1 MRFCTQKDIEEWVR
15 ALYIHRIPVW
25 CQLDLLP
32 ESFDQSS
39 ILCLNKAVLGQLMRW
54 HSDDPVSQ
62 KEILRNKSIGLL
74 QGNSNPFVDQ
84 PDLAYAVFSELTWT
98 DEIDVSPNGSGFSI
112 SGDWLY
118 LENDVLQPFSY
129 EILTLWVAL

>member
-1 MRFCTQKDIEEWVR
+1 M
-15 ALYIHRIPVW
+15 
-25 CQLDLLP
+25 
-32 ESFDQSS
+32 
-39 ILCLNKAVLGQLMRW
+39 
-54 HSDDPVSQ
+54 
-62 KEILRNKSIGLL
+62 

-129 EILTLWVAL
+129 EIFDTMGRLIKAGHVKGDRIFTGGLTGGIYVVYIRLDGERQCIKLVK